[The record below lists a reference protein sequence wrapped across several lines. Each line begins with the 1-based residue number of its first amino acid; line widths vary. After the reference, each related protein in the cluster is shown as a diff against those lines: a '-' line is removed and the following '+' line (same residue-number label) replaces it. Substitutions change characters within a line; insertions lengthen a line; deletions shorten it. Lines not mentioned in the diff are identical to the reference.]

1 MRNGGMERNEEID
14 EWAASAVHALLVRC
28 FTRAAEVLAWLAD
41 LESWE

>member
-1 MRNGGMERNEEID
+1 MDNANEHN

-28 FTRAAEVLAWLAD
+28 FTRAAEVLAWLHD